1 VTCGMK
7 HFVVAFDDS
16 GGVEALCRWDGTPI
30 AGDHP
35 ITVLTGFFVDR
46 TAQADFEARWNAIR
60 REAQEQLGWHTLPPV
75 HMRLMWGRT
84 LPPRYRGQPN
94 PYLEADFGD
103 IRRWASQYWAV
114 VDEFV
119 KRRVAGW
126 FVHTLHRPAAAEA
139 QRRYLQHPEFGQEMR
154 LIRARSRRLYRGY
167 HRLTNSP
174 LLMLY
179 TRSLLYAAEIT
190 RATGPA
196 SIMDVLVDSFGDSHG
211 IDAAE
216 TVATMKAIAALEHI
230 GTVERVADGDT
241 SAPVQAADLIGFT
254 RFRLEMAAGGHIRPD
269 HALAAIASRRDG
281 ISVTSAN
288 IPHKVRLRHGDVRF
302 VAIPLHY
309 ALARAFV
316 AARDPVFAE
325 TYLVGVA
332 ELRDRLHAVLA
343 NEPVGV
349 SVLTDA
355 ARTHLPHQMA
365 KTPD

>member
-1 VTCGMK
+1 MK
-7 HFVVAFDDS
+7 HFVIAFDDS

-30 AGDHP
+30 PGDHP

-46 TAQADFEARWNAIR
+46 VAHTEFEARWNAIR
-60 REAQEQLGWHTLPPV
+60 RETQAHLGFDTLPPV

-84 LPPRYRGQPN
+84 LPPRYRRQPN
-94 PYLEADFGD
+94 PYLEADFSD
-103 IRRWASQYWAV
+103 IQRWVSQYWAV
-114 VDEFV
+114 IDEFV
-119 KRRVAGW
+119 KRRLAGW
-126 FVHTLHRPAAAEA
+126 FFNTLHRQAAAEA
-139 QRRYLQHPEFGQEMR
+139 QRQYLQHPEFGQEMR
-154 LIRARSRRLYRGY
+154 FIRARSRRLYRGY

-190 RATGPA
+190 RATGA
-196 SIMDVLVDSFGDSHG
+196 QSIMDVLVDSFGDSHG
-211 IDAAE
+211 IDTAE
-216 TVATMKAIAALEHI
+216 TVTTMKRIASLDHI
-230 GTVERVADGDT
+230 GTVERVADGDA
-241 SAPVQAADLIGFT
+241 SAPVQAADLIGYT
-254 RFRLEMAAGGHIRPD
+254 RFRLEMMVGGHIRPD
-269 HALAAIASRRDG
+269 HALATIAPQRDG

-288 IPHKVRLRHGDVRF
+288 IPHKVRLRHGDLRA

-316 AARDPVFAE
+316 AARDPAFAE

-349 SVLTDA
+349 SVLTAA
-355 ARTHLPHQMA
+355 ARTQLPPGMA

>member
-1 VTCGMK
+1 MK
-7 HFVVAFDDS
+7 CFVIAFDDS
-16 GGVEALCRWDGTPI
+16 GGVEALCKWDGTPI
-30 AGDHP
+30 PGDHP

-46 TAQADFEARWNAIR
+46 TAQPEFEARWNAIR
-60 REAQEQLGWHTLPPV
+60 RETQEQLGCHTLPPV
-75 HMRLMWGRT
+75 HLRLMWGRT
-84 LPPRYRGQPN
+84 LPPRYRDQPN
-94 PYLEADFGD
+94 PYLDADFGD
-103 IRRWASQYWAV
+103 IQRWVSRYWMV

-119 KRRVAGW
+119 KRRLAGW
-126 FVHTLHRPAAAEA
+126 FSNTLHRREAAEA

-154 LIRARSRRLYRGY
+154 FIRARSRRLYRGY

-179 TRSLLYAAEIT
+179 TRSLLYAAEIA

-216 TVATMKAIAALEHI
+216 TVATMKRIASLDHI
-230 GTVERVADGDT
+230 GTVERVTDGDA
-241 SAPVQAADLIGFT
+241 SAPVQAADLIGYT
-254 RFRLEMAAGGHIRPD
+254 RFRLEMMAGGHIRPD
-269 HALAAIASRRDG
+269 RALATIAPQRDG

-288 IPHKVRLRHGDVRF
+288 IPHKVRLRHGDLRA

-325 TYLVGVA
+325 TCLVGVA
-332 ELRDRLHAVLA
+332 ELRDRLHAVIA
-343 NEPVGV
+343 REPVGV
-349 SVLTDA
+349 SILTDA
-355 ARTHLPHQMA
+355 ARTQPPPYMA

>member
-1 VTCGMK
+1 MK
-7 HFVVAFDDS
+7 QFVIAFDDS

-46 TAQADFEARWNAIR
+46 TAQADFEAQWNAVR
-60 REAQEQLGWHTLPPV
+60 RESQEQLGWDTPPPV

-94 PYLEADFGD
+94 PYLGASFDD
-103 IRRWASQYWAV
+103 VHRWVSQYWAV

-119 KRRVAGW
+119 KRRLAGW
-126 FVHTLHRPAAAEA
+126 FSNTLQRPAAAEA

-154 LIRARSRRLYRGY
+154 FIRARSRRLYRGY

-179 TRSLLYAAEIT
+179 TRSLLYAAET
-190 RATGPA
+190 ARATGPA

-216 TVATMKAIAALEHI
+216 TVAAMKAIASLDHI

-254 RFRLEMAAGGHIRPD
+254 RFRLEMAAGGYIQPD
-269 HALAAIASRRDG
+269 RVLAAIASRRDG

-288 IPHKVRLRHGDVRF
+288 IPHKVRLRHGDLRF

-316 AARDPVFAE
+316 ADRDPEFADE
-325 TYLVGVA
+325 HLVGVA
-332 ELRDRLHAVLA
+332 ELRNRLHVVLA
-343 NEPVGV
+343 NETVGV

-355 ARTHLPHQMA
+355 ARTQPPAHMA